1 MADLRTLPPSSGGIG
16 KRLKNIRRRLMNTP
30 YVHINVKSSV
40 NLTDNRF
47 SIEKAKNIM
56 NRVDQMIAI
65 IKFARGPASATKN
78 IALFLFLKLYGLTGT
93 GFAHPNTKPPR

>member
-1 MADLRTLPPSSGGIG
+1 
-16 KRLKNIRRRLMNTP
+16 MNTP
-30 YVHINVKSSV
+30 YVHINVNSSV

-65 IKFARGPASATKN
+65 IKFARGPANATKN

-93 GFAHPNTKPPR
+93 GLPIQTLTHLNKSIEQAELQFPAYQYVQLD